1 MQPDDDTPPPRPRW
15 LGWALIAFGLLITL
29 GMLNLGVRMVLTAK
43 PPQAEAPGAAAP
55 GAAAPQPPA
64 SANPTAPT
72 VPAAGA
78 SGAAVA
84 PQTTSL
90 AGQALVEASD
100 CLRCHGMDRRYVG
113 PSFRQIAAR
122 YQDRPDAAAYLANVE
137 RLRGELG
144 EAEGEAAEAWQLA
157 GDDVAM
163 VIGGPDGLEPAFRQ
177 GVADERQ
184 AQYVDAEVRQRR
196 HTEAGRGRARD
207 DAERAAAAPA
217 RPRRRA

>member
-1 MQPDDDTPPPRPRW
+1 MHPDDDTPPPRPRW
-15 LGWALIAFGLLITL
+15 LGWALIAFGLLVAL

-43 PPQAEAPGAAAP
+43 PPQAEAPGDV
-55 GAAAPQPPA
+55 APQPPA

-113 PSFRQIAAR
+113 PAFRQIAAR
-122 YQDRPDAAAYLANVE
+122 YQDRPDAATYLARKIREGSV
-137 RLRGELG
+137 GEWGRTVMPRHPQVTEVQAHAMASWVLSLPI
-144 EAEGEAAEAWQLA
+144 AEG
-157 GDDVAM
+157 GKS
-163 VIGGPDGLEPAFRQ
+163 F
-177 GVADERQ
+177 
-184 AQYVDAEVRQRR
+184 
-196 HTEAGRGRARD
+196 
-207 DAERAAAAPA
+207 APQ
-217 RPRRRA
+217 

>member
-1 MQPDDDTPPPRPRW
+1 MHPDDDIPPPRPRW
-15 LGWALIAFGLLITL
+15 LGWALIAFGLLVAL

-43 PPQAEAPGAAAP
+43 PPQAEAPGDV
-55 GAAAPQPPA
+55 APQPPA

-113 PSFRQIAAR
+113 PAFRQIAAR
-122 YQDRPDAAAYLANVE
+122 YQDRPDAATYLARKIREGSV
-137 RLRGELG
+137 GEWGRTVMPRHPQVTEVQAKAMAIWVLG
-144 EAEGEAAEAWQLA
+144 SPIADA
-157 GDDVAM
+157 GKV
-163 VIGGPDGLEPAFRQ
+163 
-177 GVADERQ
+177 
-184 AQYVDAEVRQRR
+184 
-196 HTEAGRGRARD
+196 T
-207 DAERAAAAPA
+207 APQ
-217 RPRRRA
+217 